1 MLRGFPVKKSILLL
15 IILLTLL
22 LPAGALAQGYSF
34 SVPESTVDIFW
45 NSDGTQSLLYEWV
58 FRNQAGAAPID
69 FIDIGLPSGNF
80 DLEGITADVDG
91 QPIDEIEMS
100 PYVNNGVAL
109 GLGNNAIQ
117 PGATGRVRAVIPVVQ
132 QPLYP
137 DDENP
142 DYLSAQF
149 APTFFDPQFVSGPTD
164 LMVIFHLP
172 PGVQTEEPRYH
183 SAPSGFSDPP
193 ESAMDEEG
201 RIVYIWR
208 NSDARLTKSNVFGA
222 SFPAAY
228 VSQPVAAPPSV
239 SSGEVETLGSGEAA
253 FGIIGACFS
262 FLPFLFCSG
271 LVGLLIWAGLRS
283 GRSRKMQ
290 YMPPKVAI
298 EGHGIKRGLTAI
310 EAAILMEQPV
320 DKVLTMMLF
329 SVIKKNAASV
339 KTRDPLELDITVP
352 QPEGL
357 QPYEVDFVQAFALKG
372 KGERRKKLQ
381 DTMVGLVKSVSEKM
395 KGFSRKETV
404 AYYQDIVERGWKQV
418 ESAETPEVKSAKYD
432 EVMEWTMLDRQ
443 FDDRTRRTFSGG
455 PVFVPMWW
463 PRYDP
468 GFPRTAPSAPKPAAG
483 VPVPV
488 STGKGGQVS
497 LPHLPGSDFAA
508 SMVNSV
514 QGFSAGVIGSL
525 TDFTGGITNRTNPIP
540 KAVTSS
546 SRGTWKGGSSGGT
559 SCVCACAC
567 ACAGCACAC
576 AGGGR

>member
-1 MLRGFPVKKSILLL
+1 MKKSILLL
-15 IILLTLL
+15 PAMLAAMLAVLLVLL

-45 NSDGTQSLLYEWV
+45 NSDGSQSLLYEWV

-69 FIDIGLPSGNF
+69 FIDIGLPNDDF
-80 DLEGITADVDG
+80 DLGSITADVDG
-91 QPIDEIEMS
+91 QPVDEIEIS
-100 PYVNNGVAL
+100 PYVKHGVAL

-137 DDENP
+137 DDENL

-149 APTFFDPQFVSGPTD
+149 TPTFFDPQFVSGQTD
-164 LMVIFHLP
+164 LTVIFHLP
-172 PGVQTEEPRYH
+172 PGVQTEEPRFH

-208 NSDARLTKSNVFGA
+208 NPAAQLTKSHVFGA

-228 VSQPVAAPPSV
+228 VSQPVVAPPPAA
-239 SSGEVETLGSGEAA
+239 SGDFEALGAGEAA
-253 FGIIGACFS
+253 FGFIGVCFS

-271 LVGLLIWAGLRS
+271 IVGLLIWAGLRS
-283 GRSRKMQ
+283 GRSRKLQ
-290 YMPPKVAI
+290 YLPPKVAI
-298 EGHGIKRGLTAI
+298 EGHGIKRGLTAV

-320 DKVLTMMLF
+320 DKILTMTLF
-329 SVIKKNAASV
+329 STIKKGAASV
-339 KTRDPLELDITVP
+339 KSRDPLELKVSTP

-357 QPYEVDFVQAFALKG
+357 QAYEVDFLHAFALKG
-372 KGERRKKLQ
+372 KTERRKKLQ
-381 DTMVGLVKSVSEKM
+381 DMVVSLVKGVSEKM
-395 KGFSRKETV
+395 KGFSRKETE
-404 AYYQDIVERGWKQV
+404 AYYRDIVERAWVQV
-418 ESAETPEVKSAKYD
+418 ETAETPEVKSAKYD

-455 PVFVPMWW
+455 PVFVPVWW

-468 GFPRTAPSAPKPAAG
+468 GFPRTAPTTPKPVPG
-483 VPVPV
+483 VPVPAV
-488 STGKGGQVS
+488 KGSQTA

-514 QGFSAGVIGSL
+514 QGFSAGVIGSV

-546 SRGTWKGGSSGGT
+546 SSGKWKGGSSGGT
-559 SCVCACAC
+559 SCACACAC